1 MTVKLIMTAKQ
12 IEDRDK
18 WLAVRNK
25 YIGGSEAA
33 IVVGLNKYR
42 SRLSLWAEKL
52 GKVEPENL
60 DDNMIVQFGSYA
72 EDFVAQQFTKETGKK
87 VRKTGLY
94 VNDKYPWACASVDRM
109 IVGENS
115 LLECKTTGEFNKD
128 DWEGDNIPDSYY
140 VQILHYMATLEYDH
154 CYIAVM
160 FGNGRGFE
168 YKRVDYNEADAR
180 ELMDA
185 EKMFWELVQTE
196 TMPEVDSTKNCAEI
210 LGEKFHGG
218 IVEPVD
224 LPSEASNLVSELDT
238 FKAQEKEL
246 KEVIGLHENR
256 LREILGDHE
265 IGLLGERKIT
275 WKTEK
280 GRSSFNTE
288 GLNKE
293 FPDIYKKFYS
303 PGTPKRVLRI
313 GKLKKQATES

>member
-1 MTVKLIMTAKQ
+1 MAVKLIMTAKQ

-196 TMPEVDSTKNCAEI
+196 TMPEVDGTDDCAKI
-210 LGEKFHGG
+210 LGEKFKGG
-218 IVEPVD
+218 LIEPID
-224 LPSEASNLVSELDT
+224 LPSEAADLVAQIDDYSKQYSEL
-238 FKAQEKEL
+238 ENVIEL
-246 KEVIGLHENR
+246 RKNR

-265 IGLLGERKIT
+265 VGMLGERTVT

-280 GRSSFNTE
+280 GRSSFDSK

-293 FPDIYKKFYS
+293 FPDIYRKFYS

-313 GKLKKQATES
+313 GKLKNG